1 MSRSVLV
8 PRLLPHPPQTDP
20 GVRPDL
26 DGGRLSCC
34 DGLLDGLHEV
44 LGVADQHLRGLDV
57 LLRSLGA
64 QHGRLHGGQNL
75 ELSSDGGN
83 PLTDRQEILQGKYTV
98 YCLIQNIP
106 VNLLFSFSYQ
116 CTPWPAL

>member
-1 MSRSVLV
+1 MLILTVLLEGGEVSPQYSVLV
-8 PRLLPHPPQTDP
+8 PRLLPHPPQSDP

-26 DGGRLSCC
+26 DGGRLGRR

-44 LGVADQHLRGLDV
+44 LGVANQHLCGLDI

-64 QHGRLHGGQNL
+64 QHSRLHGGQNL

-83 PLTDRQEILQGKYTV
+83 PLTDRQEILE
-98 YCLIQNIP
+98 LR
-106 VNLLFSFSYQ
+106 
-116 CTPWPAL
+116 

>member
-83 PLTDRQEILQGKYTV
+83 PLTDRQEILQGKWTV
-98 YCLIQNIP
+98 Y
-106 VNLLFSFSYQ
+106 
-116 CTPWPAL
+116 